1 MSTPSEPRP
10 PQDGPVLEPIRV
22 LRPRRTDALAEL
34 MREFQQE
41 TGREPDGYE
50 PVPLPAQGPGPEA
63 PRHRP
68 GPEAPRHRP
77 GPEAPRHRSGSEAA
91 RERPGWEADRSEVAG
106 SEALTQELPPVGR
119 ENRRRTDAVP
129 PGAGL
134 RRAAVAVAVLA
145 AAVLGFGGALLL
157 RGEPGDDSAAPAP
170 AAPPRSSASAPDPTP
185 TPSRP
190 PGTAAPVG
198 PEDPDGAGTLR
209 EGASGPEVTELQQ
222 RLLRVPDVYRD
233 GSTSGHYDPTLTAA
247 VARFQLWYGIR
258 GDETGVYGDDTR
270 AALES
275 RTPAGTT

>member
-10 PQDGPVLEPIRV
+10 SQDGPVLEPIRV

-34 MREFQQE
+34 MREFRQE
-41 TGREPDGYE
+41 TGREPGGYE
-50 PVPLPAQGPGPEA
+50 SVALAAA
-63 PRHRP
+63 P
-68 GPEAPRHRP
+68 
-77 GPEAPRHRSGSEAA
+77 
-91 RERPGWEADRSEVAG
+91 AG
-106 SEALTQELPPVGR
+106 SEASTQELPPVAR
-119 ENRRRTDAVP
+119 ETRRRTDAVP

-170 AAPPRSSASAPDPTP
+170 APPRPSASAPDPATDP
-185 TPSRP
+185 PSTPSGP
-190 PGTAAPVG
+190 PATAPA
-198 PEDPDGAGTLR
+198 DPDGAGTLR

-222 RLLRVPDVYRD
+222 RLLRIPDVYRD
-233 GSTSGHYDPTLTAA
+233 GSTSGRYDPTLTAA

-258 GDETGVYGDDTR
+258 GDETGVYGNDTR

-275 RTPAGTT
+275 RTPAGTI